1 MGPVE
6 REEEGEKE
14 RRSRGGRKERS
25 SGRKQEGGKGKEVV
39 VKERAREENIE
50 VLRKREYGRRTE

>member
-1 MGPVE
+1 M
-6 REEEGEKE
+6 EEEGEKE